1 MENRIIEEIYR
12 ALKLLANKLD
22 GFYLAGGTALS
33 LFYFHHRESY
43 DLDFFT
49 KDFSKVKI
57 EKIIS
62 DLSASLK
69 SPIKLIGEQ
78 NQKDKAKMLVY
89 ELAADKE
96 HYLKIDFVEDFY
108 ELIMPI
114 QKINDIPVL
123 SKEDIYLK
131 KILTICGSME
141 TIDSSGRK
149 HFIGGRQDVK
159 DFFDLY
165 FLSSTFMPLSKFV
178 SKYCS
183 QIQTESIIVWYHKY
197 NRMEIKLALN
207 DIRTDKKVEFQEM
220 ERHFRLEIEQI
231 VKQEL

>member
-1 MENRIIEEIYR
+1 MENRIIEEIHKVLR
-12 ALKLLANKLD
+12 LLANKLD

-49 KDFSKVKI
+49 KDFSKVNI

-62 DLSASLK
+62 DLSVSIR

-78 NQKDKAKMLVY
+78 NGKDKAKMLVY
-89 ELAADKE
+89 ELEIGKE
-96 HYLKIDFVEDFY
+96 HSIKIDFVEDFY
-108 ELIMPI
+108 ELITPI
-114 QKINDIPVL
+114 QNINDIPVL
-123 SKEDIYLK
+123 SKEDIYIK
-131 KILTICGSME
+131 KILTICGSLE
-141 TIDSSGRK
+141 TIDSLGRK
-149 HFIGGRQDVK
+149 HFAGGRQDVK

-165 FLSSTFMPLSKFV
+165 FLSSTFMPLSKFA
-178 SKYCS
+178 SKHCS
-183 QIQTESIIVWYHKY
+183 QTQIESIIVWYHKY
-197 NRMEIKLALN
+197 NREEIKLALN

-220 ERHFRLEIEQI
+220 ERYFRLEVEQI

>member
-1 MENRIIEEIYR
+1 MKNRITEEIYR
-12 ALKLLANKLD
+12 ILKLLANKLD

-49 KDFSKVKI
+49 KDFSKLKI
-57 EKIIS
+57 EKIIA
-62 DLSASLK
+62 DLSADIK

-89 ELAADKE
+89 ELGIDKE
-96 HYLKIDFVEDFY
+96 HSLRIDFVEDFY
-108 ELIMPI
+108 GLNMPI
-114 QKINDIPVL
+114 QKMNDIPVL

-141 TIDSSGRK
+141 TIDSLGRK
-149 HFIGGRQDVK
+149 QFVGGRQDVK

-165 FLSSTFMPLSKFV
+165 FLSSTFMPLSKFALE
-178 SKYCS
+178 YCS
-183 QIQTESIIVWYHKY
+183 KIQIESIIVWYNKY
-197 NRMEIKLALN
+197 NREEIKLSLN
-207 DIRTDKKVEFQEM
+207 DIRTDKKVVFQEM
-220 ERHFRLEIEQI
+220 ERHFKLEIEQI